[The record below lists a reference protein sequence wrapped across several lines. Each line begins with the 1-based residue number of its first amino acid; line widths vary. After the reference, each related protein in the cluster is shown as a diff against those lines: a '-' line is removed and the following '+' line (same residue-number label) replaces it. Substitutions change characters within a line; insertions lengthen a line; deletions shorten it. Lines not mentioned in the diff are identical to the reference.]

1 MINPD
6 AVIRMVVFWGCIAA
20 LWKFEPLI
28 VIVLAI
34 GLVVVLIAAS
44 IIDRIRDAILSY
56 KIRREQKERGYL

>member
-1 MINPD
+1 
-6 AVIRMVVFWGCIAA
+6 
-20 LWKFEPLI
+20 LI